1 MSVLEGA
8 EHGVEIHDARILADA
23 DLRIVLLDELPQA
36 GEALEPVYD
45 DMLSGQ
51 VIQRERGTGGQGM
64 IGRHHGVPAFPDE
77 RHKGASGGM
86 RPGAV
91 IILNDIK
98 GATVQVVE
106 ELVLGFHNRLL
117 DDIRVFLEEGPAEAG
132 EQVRLQADDGPDADA
147 VAEGIGL
154 PAAVEQQVHIRT
166 ELEYSVQEGL
176 TRGCQADAGNA
187 AFEEFEADFRFQPAD
202 LLLQGRGREEQG
214 LCCGVEAVVFRDR
227 DKGIQVPGIHGALLK
242 KEFRVKGFP
251 FHLYTGFLL

>member
-1 MSVLEGA
+1 
-8 EHGVEIHDARILADA
+8 
-23 DLRIVLLDELPQA
+23 
-36 GEALEPVYD
+36 
-45 DMLSGQ
+45 
-51 VIQRERGTGGQGM
+51 M